1 MLVAIGAGW
10 LAFRVTGSLQWL
22 FAAIAFGLFL
32 HGAVL
37 LAAIASGAWF
47 RDARRQ
53 SVSRSQRNNPPK
65 PHENLRVIEK
75 GDLKCPSRKSTSPR
89 ANMMRLA

>member
-1 MLVAIGAGW
+1 MAI
-10 LAFRVTGSLQWL
+10 LTRMQWL
-22 FAAIAFGLFL
+22 FVAVAVGLFL
-32 HGAVL
+32 HGSVL

-47 RDARRQ
+47 RDPHRQ
-53 SVSRSQRNNPPK
+53 PVSRSPRNNPAE
-65 PHENLRVIEK
+65 PHENLRVIDK